1 MAGLPKGQREQGL
14 ADPLRGL
21 PHRDRR
27 ILELRV
33 QQDRGWTSIVRQQ
46 HADALVTMNQKAK
59 MEVAKG
65 NVNEIR
71 RQLAEYQ
78 QNLML
83 IRSLV
88 PTGNEV
94 PSLLE
99 QISTAARRVGL
110 DVATVDP
117 QPVVEGENYDTYRYT
132 MSVVGGY
139 HELAEFLANVGN
151 LTRIVLPVN
160 VTLSLPNNA
169 ATLQAHRKAGEA
181 VIEAKFQLQ
190 TFVTQDAGRG
200 SFIRCT
206 AQERSEVMSQLLR
219 GAAVAALTFAV
230 MSSQQASAQAF
241 PNINKAKE
249 AATRSVDATNAHT
262 SAMTAD
268 QSPQPVAQ
276 TVAQTAAPQKPG
288 VDRQLLAAR

>member
-1 MAGLPKGQREQGL
+1 MYSKTA
-14 ADPLRGL
+14 ADIDL
-21 PHRDRR
+21 
-27 ILELRV
+27 
-33 QQDRGWTSIVRQQ
+33 RQQ

-160 VTLSLPNNA
+160 IALALPNNSA
-169 ATLQAHRKAGEA
+169 ALQAHKKEGEA
-181 VIEAKFQLQ
+181 AIEAKFQLQ
-190 TFVTQDAGRG
+190 TFVTK
-200 SFIRCT
+200 T
-206 AQERSEVMSQLLR
+206 
-219 GAAVAALTFAV
+219 
-230 MSSQQASAQAF
+230 
-241 PNINKAKE
+241 
-249 AATRSVDATNAHT
+249 
-262 SAMTAD
+262 
-268 QSPQPVAQ
+268 PVADPSFD
-276 TVAQTAAPQKPG
+276 APRKSG
-288 VDRQLLAAR
+288 AKS

>member
-14 ADPLRGL
+14 LILCVAAVVSIGAYWNFVYSKTAADIDGRQE
-21 PHRDRR
+21 H
-27 ILELRV
+27 V
-33 QQDRGWTSIVRQQ
+33 TS
-46 HADALVTMNQKAK
+46 LVTINQKAK

-71 RQLAEYQ
+71 RELAAYQ

-83 IRSLV
+83 IRGLV

-117 QPVVEGENYDTYRYT
+117 QPVIEGENYDTYRYT

-160 VTLSLPNNA
+160 VTLSLPNNTA
-169 ATLQAHRKAGEA
+169 ALLAHKKAGEA
-181 VIEAKFQLQ
+181 IIEAKFQLQ
-190 TFVTQDAGRG
+190 TFVTK
-200 SFIRCT
+200 T
-206 AQERSEVMSQLLR
+206 
-219 GAAVAALTFAV
+219 
-230 MSSQQASAQAF
+230 
-241 PNINKAKE
+241 
-249 AATRSVDATNAHT
+249 
-262 SAMTAD
+262 
-268 QSPQPVAQ
+268 PVADP
-276 TVAQTAAPQKPG
+276 TFDARRKSG
-288 VDRQLLAAR
+288 VKS

>member
-14 ADPLRGL
+14 LLLCVVAILSIGAYWNFVYSKNAADM
-21 PHRDRR
+21 
-27 ILELRV
+27 ELRH
-33 QQDRGWTSIVRQQ
+33 Q
-46 HADALVTMNQKAK
+46 HADALVAMNQKAK

-71 RQLAEYQ
+71 RELAEYQ
-78 QNLML
+78 QNLVL

-110 DVATVDP
+110 DVSTVDP

-160 VTLSLPNNA
+160 VALALPTNS
-169 ATLQAHRKAGEA
+169 ATLHAHQKNGEA
-181 VIEAKFQLQ
+181 AVEAKFQLQ
-190 TFVTQDAGRG
+190 TFVTK
-200 SFIRCT
+200 T
-206 AQERSEVMSQLLR
+206 
-219 GAAVAALTFAV
+219 
-230 MSSQQASAQAF
+230 
-241 PNINKAKE
+241 
-249 AATRSVDATNAHT
+249 
-262 SAMTAD
+262 
-268 QSPQPVAQ
+268 PVADPSFD
-276 TVAQTAAPQKPG
+276 ARRKSG
-288 VDRQLLAAR
+288 VKS

>member
-14 ADPLRGL
+14 LLLCVAAIVAVVAYWNFVYSKNAAD
-21 PHRDRR
+21 
-27 ILELRV
+27 IEL
-33 QQDRGWTSIVRQQ
+33 RQQ
-46 HADALVTMNQKAK
+46 HVASLVTMNQKAK

-71 RQLAEYQ
+71 RELAAYQ

-83 IRSLV
+83 ILSLV

-160 VTLSLPNNA
+160 VALALPNNA
-169 ATLQAHRKAGEA
+169 ATVQAHRKEGEA
-181 VIEAKFQLQ
+181 AIEARFQLQ
-190 TFVTQDAGRG
+190 TFVTKAPSADPAFDAPHK
-200 SFIRCT
+200 S
-206 AQERSEVMSQLLR
+206 
-219 GAAVAALTFAV
+219 
-230 MSSQQASAQAF
+230 
-241 PNINKAKE
+241 
-249 AATRSVDATNAHT
+249 
-262 SAMTAD
+262 
-268 QSPQPVAQ
+268 
-276 TVAQTAAPQKPG
+276 G
-288 VDRQLLAAR
+288 VKS

>member
-14 ADPLRGL
+14 LLLCVA
-21 PHRDRR
+21 
-27 ILELRV
+27 
-33 QQDRGWTSIVRQQ
+33 SIVAIVAYWNFVYSKNAADIELRQQ
-46 HADALVTMNQKAK
+46 HVASLVTMNQKAK

-71 RQLAEYQ
+71 RELAAYQ

-83 IRSLV
+83 IRSIV

-99 QISTAARRVGL
+99 QISTAALRVGL

-132 MSVVGGY
+132 MSVVGVY

-160 VTLSLPNNA
+160 VALALPNNA
-169 ATLQAHRKAGEA
+169 ATVQAHRKEGEA
-181 VIEAKFQLQ
+181 AIEARFQLQ
-190 TFVTQDAGRG
+190 TFVTKAPSADPAFDAPRK
-200 SFIRCT
+200 S
-206 AQERSEVMSQLLR
+206 
-219 GAAVAALTFAV
+219 
-230 MSSQQASAQAF
+230 
-241 PNINKAKE
+241 
-249 AATRSVDATNAHT
+249 
-262 SAMTAD
+262 
-268 QSPQPVAQ
+268 
-276 TVAQTAAPQKPG
+276 G
-288 VDRQLLAAR
+288 VKS

>member
-14 ADPLRGL
+14 LILCVAAIVSIGAYWNFVYSKKAADL
-21 PHRDRR
+21 D
-27 ILELRV
+27 
-33 QQDRGWTSIVRQQ
+33 VRQA
-46 HADALVTMNQKAK
+46 HVESLVTMNQKAK

-71 RQLAEYQ
+71 RQLADYQ

-99 QISTAARRVGL
+99 QVSTAARRVGL

-117 QPVVEGENYDTYRYT
+117 QPVIEGENYDTYRYT

-139 HELAEFLANVGN
+139 HELAEFMANVGN

-160 VTLSLPNNA
+160 VALALPTNA
-169 ATLQAHRKAGEA
+169 AALKSHQKEGEA

-190 TFVTQDAGRG
+190 TFVTK
-200 SFIRCT
+200 T
-206 AQERSEVMSQLLR
+206 
-219 GAAVAALTFAV
+219 
-230 MSSQQASAQAF
+230 
-241 PNINKAKE
+241 
-249 AATRSVDATNAHT
+249 
-262 SAMTAD
+262 
-268 QSPQPVAQ
+268 PVADPSFD
-276 TVAQTAAPQKPG
+276 APRKRG
-288 VDRQLLAAR
+288 VKS